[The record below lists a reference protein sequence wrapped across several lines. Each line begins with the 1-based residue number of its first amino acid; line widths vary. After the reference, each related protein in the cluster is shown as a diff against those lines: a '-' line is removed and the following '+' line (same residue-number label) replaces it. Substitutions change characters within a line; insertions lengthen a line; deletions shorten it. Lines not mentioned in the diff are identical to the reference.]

1 MKKVYVLLTRFPDNG
16 AKIIEAITGSFYSHA
31 SIGLSEDMNTFYSF
45 VVKGFIVEKVTRYIK
60 PEREP
65 FPCQLY
71 EMEVS
76 EQEYNTVKRI
86 LKFYVEHKD
95 KMSYTKTGLVMSLL
109 GIPFKKKYAYFCSQF
124 VAEVLKRA
132 KVVIIK
138 KPTNFCMPGDFGKLA
153 EMKLVFEGN
162 LQSMIHHFKIQPCL
176 A

>member
-16 AKIIEAITGSFYSHA
+16 AKIIEAMTGCCYSHT

-45 VVKGFIVEKVTRYIK
+45 VVKGFIVEKITRYIK

-71 EMEVS
+71 EIDVS
-76 EQEYNTVKRI
+76 EQEYKNVKRI
-86 LKFYVEHKD
+86 LKFYVRYKD
-95 KMSYTKTGLVMSLL
+95 KMSYSRISLVTSLL
-109 GIPFKKKYAYFCSQF
+109 GIPFRKKYAYICSQF
-124 VAEVLKRA
+124 VAEVLQRA
-132 KVVIIK
+132 NIMSLK
-138 KPTNFCMPGDFGKLA
+138 KASNLYKPGDFRKLT

-162 LQSMIHHFKIQPCL
+162 LLSMIKHFGIQPCL